1 MVRSFMR
8 GKKNCKTM
16 IFFVL
21 VLLLV
26 LQFFSN
32 KALSQSEEGEFGFNG
47 YLYDNSGIA
56 ITNSKGLMKLT
67 NSSEFSY
74 GHVFY
79 NSPVRFKNSPNGT
92 VSSFST
98 TFVFAIV
105 SNVNALDGHGLAFV
119 ISPTK
124 GLPYSSSSQYLGL
137 FNLTNN
143 GDPSNHIVAVEFDTF
158 QNQEFDDMDNNHV
171 GIDINS
177 LSSEKAST
185 AGYYEDDD
193 GTFKNIRLINQK
205 PIQAWI
211 EYDSSRRQ
219 LNVTIHPIHLPKPKI
234 PLLSLTKDLSP
245 YLFDSMYVGFTSAT
259 GRLRSSHYILGWT
272 FKLNGTASNIDI
284 SRLPKLPRDS
294 RSTSVKKILAISLS
308 LTSLAILV
316 FLTISY
322 MLFLKRKKLMEVL
335 EDWEVQ
341 FGPHRFAYKDLY
353 IATKGFR
360 NSELLGKGGFGKVYK
375 GTLSTSNMDIA
386 VKKVSHDSR
395 QGMREFVAEIATIGR
410 LRHPNLVRL
419 LGYCRRK
426 GELYLVYDCMPK
438 GSLDKFLYHQP
449 EQSLDWSQ
457 RFKIIKDVASGL
469 CYLHHQWVQVIIHRD
484 IKPANVLLDDSMN
497 GKLGDFG
504 LAKLCEHGFDPQ
516 TSNVAG
522 TFGYISPELSRTGK
536 ASTSSDV
543 FAFGILMLEITC
555 GRRPVLPR
563 ASSPS
568 EMVLTDWVL
577 DCWEDDILQ
586 VVDERV
592 KQDDKYLEEQVALV
606 LKLGLFCSHPV
617 AAVRP
622 SMSSVIQFLDGVA
635 QLPNN
640 LFDIVKA
647 RENVGAIEGFGEAAE
662 SLAEPCS
669 VATLTFTEPFVSHGR

>member
-1 MVRSFMR
+1 MNIMY
-8 GKKNCKTM
+8 
-16 IFFVL
+16 VL
-21 VLLLV
+21 VLLV
-26 LQFFSN
+26 LMQCFSN
-32 KALSQSEEGEFGFNG
+32 KVVSQSEEGEFGFNG
-47 YLYDNSGIA
+47 YLYDSSGIA
-56 ITNSKGLMKLT
+56 IINSNGLMKLT
-67 NSSEFSY
+67 NSTGFSY

-79 NSPVRFKNSPNGT
+79 NSPIRFKNSTNGT

-105 SNVNALDGHGLAFV
+105 SQANQLDGHGLAFV

-124 GLPYSSSSQYLGL
+124 GLPHSSSAQHLGL

-158 QNQEFDDMDNNHV
+158 QNEEFGDIDDNHV
-171 GIDINS
+171 GIDING
-177 LSSEKAST
+177 LRSEKAST

-193 GTFKNIRLINQK
+193 GRFKNIRLINQK

-211 EYDSSRRQ
+211 EYDASRKQ
-219 LNVTIHPIHLPKPKI
+219 LNVTIHPVHLPKPKT
-234 PLLSLTKDLSP
+234 PLLFLTKDLSP
-245 YLFDSMYVGFTSAT
+245 YLLDSMYVGFTSST

-294 RSTSVKKILAISLS
+294 RSTSMKKILAISLS
-308 LTSLAILV
+308 LTGLAVLV

-322 MLFLKRKKLMEVL
+322 MLFLKRKKLIEVL

-341 FGPHRFAYKDLY
+341 FGPHRFAYRDLY
-353 IATKGFR
+353 IATKGFK

-375 GTLSTSNMDIA
+375 GTLLTSNIDIA

-410 LRHPNLVRL
+410 LRHRNLVRL

-484 IKPANVLLDDSMN
+484 IKPANILLDDSMS

-504 LAKLCEHGFDPQ
+504 LAKLCEHGNDPQ

-522 TFGYISPELSRTGK
+522 TFGYISPELSKTGK

-543 FAFGILMLEITC
+543 FAFGVFMLEITC
-555 GRRPVLPR
+555 GRRPVLQR

-577 DCWEDDILQ
+577 ECWEDDDILQ

-592 KQDDKYLEEQVALV
+592 KHDGKYIEDQVTLV
-606 LKLGLFCSHPV
+606 LKLGLLCSHPV
-617 AAVRP
+617 AAIRP
-622 SMSSVIQFLDGVA
+622 SMLTVIQLLDGVA

-640 LFDIVKA
+640 FLEIMKA
-647 RENVGAIEGFGEAAE
+647 QENIRAIEGFSEAAE

>member
-1 MVRSFMR
+1 M
-8 GKKNCKTM
+8 K
-16 IFFVL
+16 FFVL

-294 RSTSVKKILAISLS
+294 RT
-308 LTSLAILV
+308 
-316 FLTISY
+316 
-322 MLFLKRKKLMEVL
+322 
-335 EDWEVQ
+335 
-341 FGPHRFAYKDLY
+341 
-353 IATKGFR
+353 
-360 NSELLGKGGFGKVYK
+360 
-375 GTLSTSNMDIA
+375 
-386 VKKVSHDSR
+386 
-395 QGMREFVAEIATIGR
+395 
-410 LRHPNLVRL
+410 
-419 LGYCRRK
+419 
-426 GELYLVYDCMPK
+426 
-438 GSLDKFLYHQP
+438 
-449 EQSLDWSQ
+449 
-457 RFKIIKDVASGL
+457 
-469 CYLHHQWVQVIIHRD
+469 
-484 IKPANVLLDDSMN
+484 
-497 GKLGDFG
+497 
-504 LAKLCEHGFDPQ
+504 
-516 TSNVAG
+516 
-522 TFGYISPELSRTGK
+522 
-536 ASTSSDV
+536 
-543 FAFGILMLEITC
+543 
-555 GRRPVLPR
+555 
-563 ASSPS
+563 
-568 EMVLTDWVL
+568 
-577 DCWEDDILQ
+577 
-586 VVDERV
+586 
-592 KQDDKYLEEQVALV
+592 
-606 LKLGLFCSHPV
+606 
-617 AAVRP
+617 
-622 SMSSVIQFLDGVA
+622 
-635 QLPNN
+635 
-640 LFDIVKA
+640 
-647 RENVGAIEGFGEAAE
+647 IEGFGEAAE